1 MSCKE
6 EMESW
11 RVQSPEA
18 PGFHAVISPDK
29 CACQETRI
37 YRLNLPKGESHK
49 LESAGLEMHPR
60 GKAQRPPGFDTGDE
74 AL

>member
-18 PGFHAVISPDK
+18 PGFHAVITPEK
-29 CACQETRI
+29 CACKETRHGVFSEC
-37 YRLNLPKGESHK
+37 YLPAKVQYPHK
-49 LESAGLEMHPR
+49 
-60 GKAQRPPGFDTGDE
+60 
-74 AL
+74 